1 MLSHTLRHSKPT
13 PVPAQALFT
22 LNLQNFTMTFIAWS
36 DLKCSHHML
45 ETTSSG
51 HTSLLYCK
59 KK

>member
-1 MLSHTLRHSKPT
+1 MFSHTLRHSKLT

-36 DLKCSHHML
+36 DML

-51 HTSLLYCK
+51 HTSLLYCNK
-59 KK
+59 E